1 MSKRMSQVCLAEEH
15 LLNLIRKLPPGV
27 RKLPSEEELCRQ
39 LDVSRATLREALG
52 QLARAGFITKR
63 HGVGNMVNLSVLNTP
78 MRFDEEF
85 SMRRLLKSAGEA
97 GTRRF
102 APVPEAK
109 EAAAFIERMTSGTGG
124 AEIKRPWLIQESQH
138 FINGRPSVWTFNFY
152 PDTGVRLK
160 EEDIQG
166 LSFRELVTAV
176 TGAELSHTIKAFI
189 PVSADRSLAEFFG
202 IAEKN
207 PLLMWYLRNFG
218 MDDGL
223 LSAGVTLF
231 NPKTVT
237 LNSFNR
243 WE

>member
-1 MSKRMSQVCLAEEH
+1 MSKRMSQVCVAEEH

-39 LDVSRATLREALG
+39 LEISRATLREALG

-63 HGVGNMVNLSVLNTP
+63 HGVGNMINLSVLNTP

-85 SMRRLLKSAGEA
+85 SMRRLLDSAGEA
-97 GTRRF
+97 STRRF
-102 APVPEAK
+102 APVPETR
-109 EAAAFIERMTSGTGG
+109 ETAAFIERMAPGS
-124 AEIKRPWLIQESQH
+124 AEIKRPWLIQESRH
-138 FINGRPSVWTFNFY
+138 FINGNPAVWTFNIY

-160 EEDIQG
+160 SGDVQG
-166 LSFRELVTAV
+166 LSFRELVFAV

-189 PVSADRSLAEFFG
+189 PIAADRRLAEFFG
-202 IAEKN
+202 IAEN
-207 PLLMWYLRNFG
+207 TPVLMWYLKNFG
-218 MDDGL
+218 LDDGL
-223 LSAGVTLF
+223 LSAGVTIF
-231 NPKTVT
+231 NPKTTT

>member
-1 MSKRMSQVCLAEEH
+1 M
-15 LLNLIRKLPPGV
+15 
-27 RKLPSEEELCRQ
+27 
-39 LDVSRATLREALG
+39 
-52 QLARAGFITKR
+52 
-63 HGVGNMVNLSVLNTP
+63 
-78 MRFDEEF
+78 
-85 SMRRLLKSAGEA
+85 
-97 GTRRF
+97 
-102 APVPEAK
+102 
-109 EAAAFIERMTSGTGG
+109 
-124 AEIKRPWLIQESQH
+124 
-138 FINGRPSVWTFNFY
+138 
-152 PDTGVRLK
+152 
-160 EEDIQG
+160 
-166 LSFRELVTAV
+166 

-202 IAEKN
+202 IAEKT

>member
-1 MSKRMSQVCLAEEH
+1 
-15 LLNLIRKLPPGV
+15 
-27 RKLPSEEELCRQ
+27 
-39 LDVSRATLREALG
+39 
-52 QLARAGFITKR
+52 
-63 HGVGNMVNLSVLNTP
+63 
-78 MRFDEEF
+78 
-85 SMRRLLKSAGEA
+85 MRRLLKSAGEA

-202 IAEKN
+202 IAEKT